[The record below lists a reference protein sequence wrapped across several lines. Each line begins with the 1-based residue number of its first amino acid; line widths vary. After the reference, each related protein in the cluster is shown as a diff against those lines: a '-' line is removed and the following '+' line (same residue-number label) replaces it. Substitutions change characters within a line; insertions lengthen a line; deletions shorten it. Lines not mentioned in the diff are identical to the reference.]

1 MALSAVGRHWPCQP
15 WAGTDPVSRGQ
26 ALALSAVGRHWPC
39 QPWAGT
45 GPVGRGQHWPC
56 QPWAGTGP
64 VSRGQALALSA
75 VSRHWPCQPWAAL
88 ALSARHWPCHPWA
101 GTGPVIRGQAGGMI
115 VQGTPNQGPGW
126 RGGDPRKEPQAMRSG
141 WVGGDSGG
149 EGRCASEPR
158 SRRSMPRG
166 MASLMQ
172 LFLQTLRPATHC
184 PCSQHHAVTAADP
197 GSQHRAVT
205 CRRPP
210 GSQHRAVTAADPGS
224 QHRAVTAAAT
234 APPPRSRPAATH
246 ELPMRPLPLLQ
257 ELPCGDNT

>member
-1 MALSAVGRHWPCQP
+1 
-15 WAGTDPVSRGQ
+15 
-26 ALALSAVGRHWPC
+26 
-39 QPWAGT
+39 
-45 GPVGRGQHWPC
+45 
-56 QPWAGTGP
+56 
-64 VSRGQALALSA
+64 
-75 VSRHWPCQPWAAL
+75 
-88 ALSARHWPCHPWA
+88 
-101 GTGPVIRGQAGGMI
+101 
-115 VQGTPNQGPGW
+115 
-126 RGGDPRKEPQAMRSG
+126 
-141 WVGGDSGG
+141 
-149 EGRCASEPR
+149 
-158 SRRSMPRG
+158 MPRG

-210 GSQHRAVTAADPGS
+210 GSQHRAVTAA
-224 QHRAVTAAAT
+224 AT